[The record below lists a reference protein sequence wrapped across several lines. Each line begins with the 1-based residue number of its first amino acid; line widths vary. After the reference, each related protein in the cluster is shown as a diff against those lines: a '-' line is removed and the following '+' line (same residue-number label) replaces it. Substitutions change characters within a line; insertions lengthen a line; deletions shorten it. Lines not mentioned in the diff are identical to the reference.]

1 MKKKLTIEEQ
11 IEDLKKKGIGFNII
25 DEGEA
30 KKFLRYNNYYFKLK
44 SYARNYPINP
54 RNGKYVNL
62 EFAYLIELSKLDM
75 YLRKIILGMCLDL
88 EHILKTRMLYD
99 ISRNEKEDG
108 YHIVKKYFWAYP
120 NIKMEVLQKAN
131 SYNFTSD
138 LAEKHS
144 DDENYSVWNLV
155 ELLSFG
161 EFVKL
166 YTVYYQEYDA
176 PNYSDYLNSIKFLR
190 NAAAHSN
197 CLLSSIMRPK
207 GQKKF
212 RKTIKL
218 TNALAQAQKE
228 ISLHAR
234 NKYMAYPVFHDF
246 VALLF
251 VYNDLLKEAA
261 NRNMREKTMNELKC
275 FFCENDGRMLKHKE
289 YFGKNQVITEAYK
302 FISGVIQYIEKQNN
316 NPKHKSYL
324 KISKNLEVNVLTS
337 NKESGNM
344 CR

>member
-120 NIKMEVLQKAN
+120 ETNCQGLFNQIHKKGARSTAWLLTPRLTDYIFPFSRSLQRYA
-131 SYNFTSD
+131 
-138 LAEKHS
+138 
-144 DDENYSVWNLV
+144 
-155 ELLSFG
+155 
-161 EFVKL
+161 
-166 YTVYYQEYDA
+166 
-176 PNYSDYLNSIKFLR
+176 
-190 NAAAHSN
+190 
-197 CLLSSIMRPK
+197 
-207 GQKKF
+207 
-212 RKTIKL
+212 
-218 TNALAQAQKE
+218 
-228 ISLHAR
+228 
-234 NKYMAYPVFHDF
+234 
-246 VALLF
+246 
-251 VYNDLLKEAA
+251 
-261 NRNMREKTMNELKC
+261 
-275 FFCENDGRMLKHKE
+275 
-289 YFGKNQVITEAYK
+289 
-302 FISGVIQYIEKQNN
+302 
-316 NPKHKSYL
+316 
-324 KISKNLEVNVLTS
+324 
-337 NKESGNM
+337 
-344 CR
+344 